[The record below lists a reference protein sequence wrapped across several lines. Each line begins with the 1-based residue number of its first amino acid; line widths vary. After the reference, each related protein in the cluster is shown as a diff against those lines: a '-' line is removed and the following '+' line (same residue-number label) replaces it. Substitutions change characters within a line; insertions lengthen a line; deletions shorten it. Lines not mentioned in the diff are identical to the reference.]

1 MPTGVRY
8 DLFHTNALL
17 YVRHVVPCIMP
28 QTLQYTGKK
37 IK

>member
-8 DLFHTNALL
+8 DPFHTNALL